1 MTTTLLKQSIS
12 MAEALSVSVTGIIV
26 VMIILALL
34 AVIVVLL
41 SKTIRIFESKTKKKS
56 KATQTESIP
65 TPVKSEKPQAINNG
79 HPLPETQSAGT
90 LDLYKTDEKTA
101 AIIMAIVS
109 NESGIPLNRLEFKS
123 IKLIE
128 E

>member
-1 MTTTLLKQSIS
+1 MTNTLLKQTIS
-12 MAEALSVSVTGIIV
+12 MGEALSVSVTGIIV

-34 AVIVVLL
+34 A
-41 SKTIRIFESKTKKKS
+41 IRAVESKAHKKNANSAEEKVLNPVIKEQKNGNS
-56 KATQTESIP
+56 LKA
-65 TPVKSEKPQAINNG
+65 
-79 HPLPETQSAGT
+79 LPETQSIGS

-109 NESGIPLNRLEFKS
+109 NESGIPLNRLQFNS

>member
-1 MTTTLLKQSIS
+1 MTNTLLKQTIS
-12 MAEALSVSVTGIIV
+12 MGEALSVSVTGIIV

-41 SKTIRIFESKTKKKS
+41 SKAIRVVESKARKKTANKTEEKILNPVNKEQKKDNS
-56 KATQTESIP
+56 LKA
-65 TPVKSEKPQAINNG
+65 
-79 HPLPETQSAGT
+79 LPETQSIGS

-109 NESGIPLNRLEFKS
+109 NESGIPLNRLQFNS

>member
-1 MTTTLLKQSIS
+1 MTNTLLKQTIS
-12 MAEALSVSVTGIIV
+12 MGEALSVSVTGIIV

-41 SKTIRIFESKTKKKS
+41 SKAIRAVESKTHKKNANPTEEKVLNPVIKEQKNGNS
-56 KATQTESIP
+56 LKA
-65 TPVKSEKPQAINNG
+65 
-79 HPLPETQSAGT
+79 LPETQSIGS

-109 NESGIPLNRLEFKS
+109 NESGIPLNRLQFNS

>member
-1 MTTTLLKQSIS
+1 MTNTLLKQTIS
-12 MAEALSVSVTGIIV
+12 MGEALSVSVTGIIV

-34 AVIVVLL
+34 AIIVVLL
-41 SKTIRIFESKTKKKS
+41 SKAIRAVESKTRKKAANPTDEKVLS
-56 KATQTESIP
+56 PINKEQKKDNNLKAIP
-65 TPVKSEKPQAINNG
+65 D
-79 HPLPETQSAGT
+79 TQSAGS

-109 NESGIPLNRLEFKS
+109 NESGIPLNRLQFNS

>member
-41 SKTIRIFESKTKKKS
+41 SKTIRIFEGKKQKKS
-56 KATQTESIP
+56 KAIKTEAVS
-65 TPVKSEKPQAINNG
+65 TSVKAEKPKAINNG
-79 HPLPETQSAGT
+79 QPLPETQSAGT

>member
-1 MTTTLLKQSIS
+1 MLNTLLKQTIS
-12 MAEALSVSVTGIIV
+12 MGEALSVSVTGIIV

-41 SKTIRIFESKTKKKS
+41 SKAIRAVESKARKRVNKTEEKVLSPVNREQKKDNS
-56 KATQTESIP
+56 LKA
-65 TPVKSEKPQAINNG
+65 
-79 HPLPETQSAGT
+79 LPETQSIGS

-109 NESGIPLNRLEFKS
+109 NESGIPLNRLQFNS

>member
-1 MTTTLLKQSIS
+1 MNTTLLKQSIS
-12 MAEALSVSVTGIIV
+12 MGEALSVSVTGIIV

-41 SKTIRIFESKTKKKS
+41 SKAIRMVEGKAHKKS
-56 KATQTESIP
+56 KVEKQEAVS
-65 TPVKSEKPQAINNG
+65 TPVKAEKPQSNKGN
-79 HPLPETQSAGT
+79 PLPETQSIGS

-109 NESGIPLNRLEFKS
+109 NESGIPLNRLQFNS

>member
-1 MTTTLLKQSIS
+1 MTNTLLKQTIS
-12 MAEALSVSVTGIIV
+12 MGEALSVSITGIIV

-41 SKTIRIFESKTKKKS
+41 SKAIRTVESKARKKTASATDEKILNPVNKEQKNGNGL
-56 KATQTESIP
+56 KA
-65 TPVKSEKPQAINNG
+65 
-79 HPLPETQSAGT
+79 LPETQSIGS

-109 NESGIPLNRLEFKS
+109 NESGIPLNRLQFNS

>member
-1 MTTTLLKQSIS
+1 MKFTTLLKPS
-12 MAEALSVSVTGIIV
+12 MSMLEALSVSVTGIIV

-34 AVIVVLL
+34 AVMVVIL
-41 SKTIRIFESKTKKKS
+41 SKAIRTVENKARNKTKSTEKVVETKLPEKKAPNVS
-56 KATQTESIP
+56 
-65 TPVKSEKPQAINNG
+65 
-79 HPLPETQSAGT
+79 PLPETQSVGS

-101 AIIMAIVS
+101 AVIMAIVS
-109 NESGIPLNRLEFKS
+109 EESGIPLNRLQFNS